1 MMQEYLTAWAILAS
15 LYYHLHQ
22 VLDPQRGGEPARVCD
37 DVDHCLQDPDGLVHH
52 ALGVGAVVR
61 VGQLVAA
68 EVALQ
73 EQVHLLVGAG
83 GDHKGVTLM
92 TIIQY
97 LSLTLTL

>member
-1 MMQEYLTAWAILAS
+1 MAS
-15 LYYHLHQ
+15 LYYHLHE

-37 DVDHCLQDPDGLVHH
+37 DVDQGLQDPDGLVHH

-83 GDHKGVTLM
+83 GHMKVPLVSGHIWSLLVSDNT
-92 TIIQY
+92 Y
-97 LSLTLTL
+97 LSMV